1 MSDAALDLTHEARQ
15 VAAFA
20 QHLRSLVGEDDQAFL
35 DTLEGETEAVEAAR
49 RVVRW
54 VHEQSAQASACK
66 ELAAVYSARE
76 KAFADRI
83 TRGRTALLTFMQ
95 ELGLRSMPLPEGT
108 VIVSAG
114 KPSLNG
120 EADPAALPDDL
131 VRIKR
136 EPDKTAIRAALEAGR
151 EVPGYALGNA
161 APTLSIRVK

>member
-1 MSDAALDLTHEARQ
+1 MQLEALRDQTREVAALVE
-15 VAAFA
+15 
-20 QHLRSLVGEDDQAFL
+20 HLRELCGDDDQAL
-35 DTLEGETEAVEAAR
+35 VDTLDGSSDAVEAAR

-76 KAFADRI
+76 KTFTDRI
-83 TRGRTALLTFMQ
+83 ARGRTALLTFMQ

-120 EADPAALPDDL
+120 ETDPAALPDDL

-161 APTLSIRVK
+161 TPTLSIRVK